1 MPFSGG
7 EKVKKSLHESNVM
20 IMNPETQTLVPLSR
34 VHEALYPGL
43 GISVIK

>member
-1 MPFSGG
+1 MPFSEG

-20 IMNPETQTLVPLSR
+20 IPETQTLVPLSR